1 MTLFLVA
8 CAYNKVLMDS
18 KVSNEVIKLIQR
30 VESHCWD
37 YTQEWHGDMN
47 AFSLIYYVYKSN
59 SFCYYLIYN
68 KLSFLQNIGT
78 FGLF

>member
-8 CAYNKVLMDS
+8 CAYNKVFIMDS
-18 KVSNEVIKLIQR
+18 KVSNEVIKLIHKR

-47 AFSLIYYVYKSN
+47 AFSLIYYV
-59 SFCYYLIYN
+59 
-68 KLSFLQNIGT
+68 LQIQFIFVVT
-78 FGLF
+78 